1 MSEVAGRMAIING
14 AFYLQKTK
22 GGKGKL
28 MSGVPGVNRVKVLVL
43 GGGTV
48 GEAAARMLQEWE
60 LMYGLQISVCLVFV
74 S

>member
-28 MSGVPGVNRVKVLVL
+28 MSGVPGVNRVKV
-43 GGGTV
+43 
-48 GEAAARMLQEWE
+48 W
-60 LMYGLQISVCLVFV
+60 Y
-74 S
+74 

>member
-1 MSEVAGRMAIING
+1 MSEVAGRMAIVNG

-48 GEAAARMLQEWE
+48 GEAAARMAAG
-60 LMYGLQISVCLVFV
+60 MGCS
-74 S
+74 